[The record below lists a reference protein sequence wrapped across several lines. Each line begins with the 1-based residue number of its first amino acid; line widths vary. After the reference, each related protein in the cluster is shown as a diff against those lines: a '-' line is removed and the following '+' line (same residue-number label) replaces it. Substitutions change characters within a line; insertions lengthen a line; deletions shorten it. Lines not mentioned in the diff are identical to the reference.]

1 MLLFEVRNLGSKM
14 TRREYEKDLRYFFEV
29 MSGQQVTEELV
40 SAFLNISQSQANA
53 ALMVYKAALKKRG
66 LAPTTINRK
75 ISAVKSFISTANRLG
90 LCQFSLKDAVKSEK
104 LKPYRDTSGIPL
116 AEFKKVL
123 RLCDLSTL
131 KGKRDKALL
140 MLFWSNALRRN
151 EVSLLDIGDFVPSSR
166 ILWVKGKGRS
176 EKESVDLSPKTI
188 QAICDW
194 LAERGSAGIKSSS
207 PLFISLD
214 SRSRGSRLSG
224 DGLYK
229 IVRCYC
235 REAGIDKLMSPHRIR
250 HSSITMALD
259 KSDGDVR
266 KVQKLSRHKNLN
278 TLMIYDDNRNNDQ
291 LELSELLEEDL

>member
-1 MLLFEVRNLGSKM
+1 M
-14 TRREYEKDLRYFFEV
+14 
-29 MSGQQVTEELV
+29 
-40 SAFLNISQSQANA
+40 
-53 ALMVYKAALKKRG
+53 
-66 LAPTTINRK
+66 
-75 ISAVKSFISTANRLG
+75 KSFISTANRLG

-116 AEFKKVL
+116 VEFKKVL

-151 EVSLLDIGDFVPSSR
+151 EVRLLDIGDFVPSSR

>member
-1 MLLFEVRNLGSKM
+1 M
-14 TRREYEKDLRYFFEV
+14 
-29 MSGQQVTEELV
+29 
-40 SAFLNISQSQANA
+40 
-53 ALMVYKAALKKRG
+53 
-66 LAPTTINRK
+66 
-75 ISAVKSFISTANRLG
+75 
-90 LCQFSLKDAVKSEK
+90 
-104 LKPYRDTSGIPL
+104 
-116 AEFKKVL
+116 
-123 RLCDLSTL
+123 
-131 KGKRDKALL
+131 
-140 MLFWSNALRRN
+140 
-151 EVSLLDIGDFVPSSR
+151 
-166 ILWVKGKGRS
+166 
-176 EKESVDLSPKTI
+176 
-188 QAICDW
+188 
-194 LAERGSAGIKSSS
+194 
-207 PLFISLD
+207 FISLD